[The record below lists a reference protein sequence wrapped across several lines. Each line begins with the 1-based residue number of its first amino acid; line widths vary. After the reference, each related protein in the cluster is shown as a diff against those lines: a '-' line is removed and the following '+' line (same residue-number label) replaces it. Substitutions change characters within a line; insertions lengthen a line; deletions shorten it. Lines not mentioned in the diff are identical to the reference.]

1 MIRSLPSAEQEAIE
15 RNGIRRENA
24 ESAARINAETR
35 IAKQLQ
41 SMDSTASWSE
51 ALRSAKDIID
61 RLPTGA
67 DLAMANA
74 AYLAPQDASPE
85 L

>member
-1 MIRSLPSAEQEAIE
+1 MIRSLPNAEQEAIE
-15 RNGIRRENA
+15 RNGIRREKA

-41 SMDSTASWSE
+41 SMGSTASWSE
-51 ALRSAKDIID
+51 ALRAAKDIID

-67 DLAMANA
+67 DLAPANA